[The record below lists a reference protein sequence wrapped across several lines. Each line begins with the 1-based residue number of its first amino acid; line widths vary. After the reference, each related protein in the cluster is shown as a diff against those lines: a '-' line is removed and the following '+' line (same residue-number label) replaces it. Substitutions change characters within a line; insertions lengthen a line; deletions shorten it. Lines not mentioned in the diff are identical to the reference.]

1 MTTQCKQVRKK
12 PGGGTNTTLL
22 LLSTSRSLLRQMR
35 ISCYYTI
42 VKKSHSS
49 NFEYVKGQMKIL
61 SMGCT
66 WGDGKWKKW
75 ISVIYF
81 CFSKDCLIYK
91 KSNSIGILMKPT
103 PLQFH
108 YFIRKK
114 LQIYWKIKHVL
125 FIFYFITQIYKLY

>member
-66 WGDGKWKKW
+66 RGDGKWKKW
-75 ISVIYF
+75 ISVIIIIF

-108 YFIRKK
+108 YFIRKN
-114 LQIYWKIKHVL
+114 VL